1 MQLRVKIEMAEDK
14 AFKNLFNQTSVG
26 ELADA
31 VLAVYPP
38 FDRAAF
44 LTRVFDDGWA
54 ARELKQRMR
63 HITLIVSDYLPADY
77 RAALAVLQAALPQL
91 AHQGFEKMVFPDF
104 VEVNGLDDYEASI
117 PALELFTQHMSA
129 EFAIRPFIV
138 HYPDRAMAQMLTW
151 AHHPNADVR
160 RLASEGCRPRLPWGI
175 ALPALQADPSPI
187 LPILEQLKDDPSEM
201 VRRSVANNLND
212 ISKNQP
218 ALVIALLRR
227 WLADGTPEMLAL
239 ARHALRTLVKAG
251 NTDALAL
258 LGHGSVGVDISNVTV
273 EPALIP
279 LGGEV
284 MLAFDI
290 TSTANEPQNLVIDYV
305 VYLVRANGS
314 QTPKVFKLS
323 RRTIQP
329 GETLRISKK
338 HSFAPVTTRSYYPGR
353 HAIQPQ
359 VNGQIGAQVT
369 FEVTAA

>member
-1 MQLRVKIEMAEDK
+1 MAEDK

-31 VLAVYPP
+31 VLAVYPA

-44 LTRVFDDGWA
+44 LARVFDDGWA

-63 HITLIVSDYLPADY
+63 HITVILGDHLLADY
-77 RAALAVLQAALPQL
+77 RAALGILRAALPHL

-138 HYPDRAMAQMLTW
+138 RYPARTMAQMLAWTQ
-151 AHHPNADVR
+151 HPNADVR
-160 RLASEGCRPRLPWGI
+160 RLASEGCRPRLPWGM

-187 LPILEQLKDDPSEM
+187 LPILEVLKDDPSEM

-218 ALVIALLRR
+218 ALVIELLRR
-227 WLADGTPEMLAL
+227 WQADGSREMAAL
-239 ARHALRTLVKAG
+239 ISHALRTLVKAG
-251 NTDALAL
+251 DPQALGL
-258 LGHGSVGVDISNVTV
+258 LGYAQSPAIDISNVVV
-273 EPALIP
+273 EPAVIP
-279 LGGEV
+279 LGSEVVLTFDVTSTGEV
-284 MLAFDI
+284 
-290 TSTANEPQNLVIDYV
+290 SQELVIDYV

-314 QTPKVFKLS
+314 QTPKVFKLNK
-323 RRTIQP
+323 RTIQP
-329 GETLRISKK
+329 GETLHIRKK
-338 HSFAPVTTRSYYPGR
+338 HSFAPVTTRVYYPGT
-353 HAIQPQ
+353 HAIRPQ
-359 VNGQIGAQVT
+359 VNGQLGNLVAFDV
-369 FEVTAA
+369 V